1 MLMNFASNLWHFM
14 VGAFIIFL
22 FVMWIWLLVR
32 VFADVF
38 RRKDL
43 SGFGKVIWIIFLL
56 VLPYLGVFAYLLT
69 QGRGIAERDAD
80 AAEFAR
86 DQLRSTIGFSVA
98 DEITKLESLKAEGK
112 ITADEYAKLRAR
124 LV

>member
-1 MLMNFASNLWHFM
+1 MLMNFATNLWHFL

-32 VFADVF
+32 VLADVF
-38 RRKDL
+38 RRSDI
-43 SGFGKVIWIIFLL
+43 SGLGKVVWIIFLF

-69 QGRGIAERDAD
+69 QGRSMSERDTE
-80 AAEFAR
+80 AALATR
-86 DQLRSTIGFSVA
+86 DQLRSAIGFSVA
-98 DEITKLESLKAEGK
+98 DELAKLEGLKAEGK
-112 ITADEYAKLRAR
+112 ISADEYNKLRAR